1 MCDGTQMCDGD
12 DALIADLGVREI
24 WVPQAEALSD
34 VRVTDMHGYLFYFS
48 HSVAA
53 VLTSAE
59 EENKHK
65 YLAAAE
71 L

>member
-1 MCDGTQMCDGD
+1 M
-12 DALIADLGVREI
+12 DA
-24 WVPQAEALSD
+24 S
-34 VRVTDMHGYLFYFS
+34 FYFS

-59 EENKHK
+59 EETKHK